1 MKTALAYLITG
12 TILLSLMYGCGPS
25 EEELRE
31 QQMARQQ
38 ATQDSLAL
46 VYEQQMEQMR
56 LDSLEQARQ
65 DSIEMAEQEP
75 DIVYSEDGEYVVQIE
90 AWRSE
95 SKANSQ
101 AERWKERGFNHVFV
115 VEYGDDDSGELWY
128 RVRFGR
134 FDTKEMAETLQQ
146 NLLDEYQK
154 ESWVSILYY

>member
-1 MKTALAYLITG
+1 MKTTLAYLITG
-12 TILLSLMYGCGPS
+12 IMALLLINGCGPS

-56 LDSLEQARQ
+56 LDSLEQVRQ

-75 DIVYSEDGEYVVQIE
+75 EIAYSEDGEYVVQIE

-95 SKANSQ
+95 AKASSQ
-101 AERWKERGFNHVFV
+101 AERWKDRGFNHVFV
-115 VEYGDDDSGELWY
+115 VEYGDEDAGDLWY